1 MWFRQPS
8 MTDRAIGRAKQVG
21 DNLKFMV
28 PSADVLLAAGA
39 KLGAAKTGVRLAGL
53 FVRRHPAVAVATVA
67 GAGLLWYAAKRRSA
81 RAEQGNPV
89 IEGQRR
95 SRRIDARGSDAQGAS
110 ATTSGTGERDTTSRR
125 TASAGTG
132 GRKRGGARGGSR
144 SQNAP
149 GATH

>member
-39 KLGAAKTGVRLAGL
+39 KLGAAKTGVRIAGL
-53 FVRRHPAVAVATVA
+53 FLRRHPAATVATVA

-81 RAEQGNPV
+81 RAEQGNAV
-89 IEGQRR
+89 ADGQRR
-95 SRRIDARGSDAQGAS
+95 SRRIDARGSDTQGAS
-110 ATTSGTGERDTTSRR
+110 ATKNASGERDTASRR
-125 TASAGTG
+125 TASAGAAA
-132 GRKRGGARGGSR
+132 RKRGGARGSR
-144 SQNAP
+144 SQSTP
-149 GATH
+149 TATH